1 MTSEDPE
8 LMKAKLNGETAQIGW
23 LELQRFFAAGKVICV
38 GAGLDLVEVA
48 TQCAL
53 NNTAEMERWQN
64 DGLIAP
70 VTDEQAS
77 VWFEE
82 KKVLWGV
89 VVSPWVL
96 VQDRAQTDTSE

>member
-38 GAGLDLVEVA
+38 DSRLDLVEVA
-48 TQCAL
+48 SQCAL
-53 NNTAEMERWQN
+53 NNAVAMERWQE

-70 VTDEQAS
+70 VTDDQAS
-77 VWFEE
+77 LWFEE
-82 KKVLWGV
+82 QKVLWGV

-96 VQDRAQTDTSE
+96 VQDRAQTDTPE